1 MCIRDRC
8 YEIAEV
14 DTEHENYGPN
24 LWPLEM
30 PEYQEAV
37 YAYYLKFS
45 ELEQKVAIAI
55 EEALGLDKEQIT
67 SKMTER
73 SPSTMRLIF
82 YPPVKEKPEDYL
94 FGISAHTDYEVFTL
108 LTQSQPGSQLQKNSG
123 DWHTVESDRY
133 QVIVMI
139 GDMLEVMTNGQVRAT
154 PHRVPPVSWVR
165 YSITRFCAIDGHYVV
180 EPLEQFI
187 DPKKGPLYKPVSQ
200 QKNIKDGLEQ
210 AAANSEAM
218 VQEIRGLQKISK

>member
-1 MCIRDRC
+1 MC

-73 SPSTMRLIF
+73 SPSTC
-82 YPPVKEKPEDYL
+82 
-94 FGISAHTDYEVFTL
+94 L
-108 LTQSQPGSQLQKNSG
+108 LYTSPSPR
-123 DWHTVESDRY
+123 DR
-133 QVIVMI
+133 
-139 GDMLEVMTNGQVRAT
+139 G
-154 PHRVPPVSWVR
+154 
-165 YSITRFCAIDGHYVV
+165 
-180 EPLEQFI
+180 
-187 DPKKGPLYKPVSQ
+187 
-200 QKNIKDGLEQ
+200 
-210 AAANSEAM
+210 
-218 VQEIRGLQKISK
+218 